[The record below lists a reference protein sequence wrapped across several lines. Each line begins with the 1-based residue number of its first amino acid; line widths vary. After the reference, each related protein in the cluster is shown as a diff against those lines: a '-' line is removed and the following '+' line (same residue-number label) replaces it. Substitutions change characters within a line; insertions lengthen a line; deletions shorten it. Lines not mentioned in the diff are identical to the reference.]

1 MEKFLNNSILAL
13 LNKIDMALLFKIA
26 VEIFLFILALK
37 FANILIDKVMK
48 KIILR
53 VEDHESKK
61 QYNTLR
67 LILISVMDTVIF
79 LFFGTNIL
87 QDMGID
93 MKPILATAGVL
104 GIAVGFGAQRFIQDV
119 IAGLN
124 ILLTGQI
131 RVGDIVK
138 VQGVSGTVERVTLTM
153 LMLRSYE
160 GCVHYIRNGLID
172 IVTNQTRDF
181 SYAVLD
187 VSVAYKENI
196 PNVMKVLKEAGE
208 ELKNDAAFSRMILD
222 DIEVLGLDSFNDS
235 SILVK
240 CRIKTYP
247 QFQWEIKREFNLR
260 IKEKFDKLGIEIPFP
275 QIVVNKPEWF
285 RNK

>member
-1 MEKFLNNSILAL
+1 MEKIINSTVLTF
-13 LNKIDMALLFKIA
+13 LNKIDMGLMLKII
-26 VEIFLFILALK
+26 VELFLFFAALK
-37 FANILIDKVMK
+37 IANILINKIMK
-48 KIILR
+48 KIILKL
-53 VEDHESKK
+53 EDLESKK

-67 LILISVMDTVIF
+67 LILISVMDTIIF

-87 QDMGID
+87 EDIGID

-131 RVGDIVK
+131 RVGDVVK
-138 VQGVSGTVERVTLTM
+138 VQGVAGTVERVTLTM
-153 LMLRSYE
+153 VMLRSYE

-172 IVTNQTRDF
+172 IVTNQTRSF

-187 VSVAYKENI
+187 ISVAYKEDI
-196 PNVMKVLKEAGE
+196 SHVMDILKQTGD
-208 ELKNDAAFSRMILD
+208 ELKNDIKFKDMILD
-222 DIEVLGLDSFNDS
+222 DIEVLGLDSFDDS
-235 SILVK
+235 SILIK

-247 QFQWEIKREFNLR
+247 QFQWEVKREFNLR
-260 IKEKFDKLGIEIPFP
+260 IKEKFDSLGIEIPFP
-275 QIVVNKPEWF
+275 QIVVNKPAE
-285 RNK
+285 

>member
-1 MEKFLNNSILAL
+1 MDKSFNTLMTDFLG
-13 LNKIDMALLFKIA
+13 KIDLGLLFKVAI
-26 VEIFLFILALK
+26 ELMLFVIVLNVINK
-37 FANILIDKVMK
+37 LINKVFV

-53 VEDHESKK
+53 MKDLETKK

-67 LILISVMDTVIF
+67 LVSMSVADTILI

-87 QDMGID
+87 QDLGID

-104 GIAVGFGAQRFIQDV
+104 GIAVGFGAQRFVQDV

-131 RVGDIVK
+131 RVGDVVK
-138 VQGVSGTVERVTLTM
+138 VQGVAGTVERVTLTM
-153 LMLRSYE
+153 VVLRSYE

-172 IVTNQTRDF
+172 IITNQTRDF
-181 SYAVLD
+181 SFAVLD
-187 VSVAYKENI
+187 VTVAYKEDI
-196 PNVMKVLKEAGE
+196 AHVMEVLKETGD
-208 ELKNDAAFSRMILD
+208 ELKATPDFEEKILD
-222 DIEVLGLDSFNDS
+222 DIEILGLDSFLDS

-247 QFQWEIKREFNLR
+247 QFQWEVKRKFNLM

-275 QIVVNKPEWF
+275 QLVVTKAE
-285 RNK
+285 

>member
-1 MEKFLNNSILAL
+1 MEKFLNNSVLAL

-247 QFQWEIKREFNLR
+247 QFQWVIKREFNLR
-260 IKEKFDKLGIEIPFP
+260 IKEKFDSLGIEIPFP
-275 QIVVNKPEWF
+275 QIVVNKPAEG
-285 RNK
+285 

>member
-1 MEKFLNNSILAL
+1 MEKIINSTVLNF
-13 LNKIDMALLFKIA
+13 LNKIDMGLMLKII
-26 VEIFLFILALK
+26 VELFLFFAALK
-37 FANILIDKVMK
+37 IANILINKIMK
-48 KIILR
+48 KIILKL
-53 VEDHESKK
+53 EDLESKK

-67 LILISVMDTVIF
+67 LILISIMDTIIF

-87 QDMGID
+87 EDIGID

-131 RVGDIVK
+131 RVGDVVK
-138 VQGVSGTVERVTLTM
+138 VQGVAGTVERVTLTM
-153 LMLRSYE
+153 VMLRSYE

-172 IVTNQTRDF
+172 IVTNQTRSF

-187 VSVAYKENI
+187 ISVAYKEDI
-196 PNVMKVLKEAGE
+196 SHVMDILKQTGD
-208 ELKNDAAFSRMILD
+208 ELKNDIKFKDMILD
-222 DIEVLGLDSFNDS
+222 DIEVLGLDSFDDS
-235 SILVK
+235 SILIK

-247 QFQWEIKREFNLR
+247 QFQWEVKREFNLR
-260 IKEKFDKLGIEIPFP
+260 IKEKFDSLGIEIPFP
-275 QIVVNKPEWF
+275 QIVVNKPAE
-285 RNK
+285 

>member
-1 MEKFLNNSILAL
+1 MENFNGFMTNLLGKVDILLLCKIIVELILFALAL
-13 LNKIDMALLFKIA
+13 NVVNK
-26 VEIFLFILALK
+26 
-37 FANILIDKVMK
+37 LISRVFV
-48 KIILR
+48 KIILKLKDL
-53 VEDHESKK
+53 ETKK

-67 LILISVMDTVIF
+67 LVSMSVADTVLI

-87 QDMGID
+87 QDLGID

-104 GIAVGFGAQRFIQDV
+104 GVAVGFGAQRFVQDV

-131 RVGDIVK
+131 RVGDVVK
-138 VQGVSGTVERVTLTM
+138 VQGVAGTVERVTLTM
-153 LMLRSYE
+153 VVLRSYE

-172 IVTNQTRDF
+172 IITNQTRDF

-196 PNVMKVLKEAGE
+196 PHVMQVLKETGD
-208 ELKNDAAFSRMILD
+208 ELKNDSEFRDKILD
-222 DIEVLGLDSFNDS
+222 NIEILGLDSFDES

-247 QFQWEIKREFNLR
+247 QFQWEVKRKFNLM
-260 IKEKFDKLGIEIPFP
+260 IKEKFDNLGIEIPFP
-275 QIVVNKPEWF
+275 QVVVTKAE
-285 RNK
+285 

>member
-1 MEKFLNNSILAL
+1 MDKSFNTLMTDFLG
-13 LNKIDMALLFKIA
+13 KIDLGLLFKVAI
-26 VEIFLFILALK
+26 ELMLFVIVLNVINK
-37 FANILIDKVMK
+37 LINKVFV

-53 VEDHESKK
+53 MKDLETKK

-67 LILISVMDTVIF
+67 LVSMSVADTILI

-87 QDMGID
+87 QDLGID

-104 GIAVGFGAQRFIQDV
+104 GIAVGFGAQRFVQDV

-131 RVGDIVK
+131 RVGDVVK
-138 VQGVSGTVERVTLTM
+138 VQGVAGTVERVTLTM
-153 LMLRSYE
+153 VVLRSYE

-172 IVTNQTRDF
+172 IITNQTRDSSF
-181 SYAVLD
+181 AVLD
-187 VSVAYKENI
+187 VTVAYKEDI
-196 PNVMKVLKEAGE
+196 AHVMEVLKETGD
-208 ELKNDAAFSRMILD
+208 ELKATPDFEEKILD
-222 DIEVLGLDSFNDS
+222 DIEILGLDSFLDS

-247 QFQWEIKREFNLR
+247 QFQWEVKRKFNLM

-275 QIVVNKPEWF
+275 QLVVTKAE
-285 RNK
+285 

>member
-1 MEKFLNNSILAL
+1 MENTLNSAVAFI
-13 LNKIDMALLFKIA
+13 LNKINMTLLLKIVVELFLFFTVLKIA
-26 VEIFLFILALK
+26 NV
-37 FANILIDKVMK
+37 LINKTME
-48 KIILR
+48 KIIFKL
-53 VEDHESKK
+53 DDMESKK
-61 QYNTLR
+61 QYKTLK
-67 LILISVMDTVIF
+67 LILLSITDTVVF

-87 QDMGID
+87 QDIGID

-104 GIAVGFGAQRFIQDV
+104 GIAVGFGAQRFVQDV

-138 VQGVSGTVERVTLTM
+138 VQGVAGTVERVTLTM
-153 LMLRSYE
+153 IMLRSYE

-187 VSVAYKENI
+187 ISVAYKENI
-196 PNVMKVLKEAGE
+196 SHVMNVLKETGS
-208 ELKNDAAFSRMILD
+208 ELRNDTGFKHMILD
-222 DIEVLGLDSFNDS
+222 DIEVLGLDSFDDS
-235 SILVK
+235 SILIK

-247 QFQWEIKREFNLR
+247 QYQWEIKREFNLR
-260 IKEKFDKLGIEIPFP
+260 IKEKFDSLGIEIPFP
-275 QIVVNKPEWF
+275 QIVINKPE
-285 RNK
+285 N